1 MFRWRFTTDVQPRTK
16 NGQPPQ
22 RTTGEASANCVQVIA
37 AGDMTCCSGCPGR
50 TSETMKARIGSV
62 SASETRNRRIMS
74 SSSGLP
80 ASSRLTVTGSSAM
93 PHFGHAPGPIWRTS
107 GSMGHVY
114 SRVSSRVSG
123 PAGAGVAGAGDRND
137 SGAALNRSRQLSWQK

>member
-50 TSETMKARIGSV
+50 TSEIMKARIGSV
-62 SASETRNRRIMS
+62 SASETRKRRIMS

-107 GSMGHVY
+107 GSIGTRVLARV
-114 SRVSSRVSG
+114 SRVW

-137 SGAALNRSRQLSWQK
+137 SGAALNRSRQLWLQK

>member
-1 MFRWRFTTDVQPRTK
+1 MFRWRFTTDAQPRTK
-16 NGQPPQ
+16 NGQPPHS
-22 RTTGEASANCVQVIA
+22 TTGVASANCVQVIA

-50 TSETMKARIGSV
+50 TSEIMKARIGSV
-62 SASETRNRRIMS
+62 SASETRKRRVMS

-80 ASSRLTVTGSSAM
+80 SSSRLTVTGSSAM

-107 GSMGHVY
+107 GSIGHVY
-114 SRVSSRVSG
+114 SRVSA
-123 PAGAGVAGAGDRND
+123 PAGAGVVGAGAGERND